1 MDIQPDKQNIDKVF
15 SNITYYIDFYQRDYK
30 WTKEPV
36 EILLN
41 DIFYVFENE
50 YKKFKD
56 SDIEIDKLI
65 EKFKWYYLNTYVTNK
80 SDGKVYIVDGQQRLT
95 TITLILIKLYH
106 LAKKFESEYIG
117 WIQDKVIGYD
127 GPKKQFRMY
136 HMKHLKTLE
145 QLFNNSEKVDTDTG
159 ITAVNMEEN
168 FKLIDKYLS
177 EKLTDK
183 KKFEIFTY
191 YFLRRLVLINLDVS
205 QTDVAMVFEVI
216 NDRGVKL
223 KPYEILKGKLLGEI
237 NKEELDELKLNE
249 LWETQIEKINNYFG
263 DEADEFFMYYLRAKF
278 VNTKGE
284 SKKFDTKNY
293 HKTIF
298 EAPLNLEHNP
308 KNIKKFLQQDFLYF
322 TNLYIKLLKYYSN
335 YDETYKEVYF
345 NRLNGMDTQFLLIL
359 SACKLNDEKE
369 DEKVKLI
376 SAWVDKLYV
385 MLQLQRSYDS
395 NQFQEYIYKISSE
408 IRELEDLEE
417 IGKIFSKYLKKIL
430 KDRKGKD
437 VEKEFNYSLFKE
449 TGFDLNK
456 RFLRYIFARVEEF
469 IANNINMKIKYNIED
484 LVTKT
489 GAKTGF
495 HIEHILSYND
505 ENLNYFENEEEFESY
520 RNRLGA
526 LLLLRGR
533 DNISSNN
540 EIYKEK
546 LKTYA
551 NTLYWNET
559 LREDFYKS
567 KLDIRDFKS
576 KYKLDLKPY
585 EVFDKNAVEERH
597 KLLFDIIEIIWGLK
611 NDQPL

>member
-36 EILLN
+36 ETLLN
-41 DIFYVFENE
+41 DIFYIFDNE
-50 YKKFKD
+50 YKKYKD
-56 SDIEIDKLI
+56 FDIEIEKLI

-95 TITLILIKLYH
+95 TITLILMKLYH
-106 LAKKFESEYIG
+106 MAQEFDSNYKG
-117 WIQDKVIGYD
+117 WIESKIIGYD

-136 HMKHLKTLE
+136 HIKHLKTLE
-145 QLFNNSEKVDTDTG
+145 QIFNKENSVDVNSG
-159 ITAVNMEEN
+159 ISAINMRDN
-168 FKLIDKYLS
+168 FKIIDKYLS
-177 EKLTDK
+177 NKLNTK
-183 KKFEIFTY
+183 QKFEIFTY
-191 YFLRRLVLINLDVS
+191 YFLRRLVLVNLDVS

-216 NDRGVKL
+216 NDRGVRL

-237 NKEELDELKLNE
+237 NKEELDELGLNE
-249 LWETQIEKINNYFG
+249 LWENQIEKINNYFE
-263 DEADEFFMYYLRAKF
+263 DEADEFFMYYLRSKF

-293 HKTIF
+293 HRSIF
-298 EAPLNLEHNP
+298 DTPLNLEHNS
-308 KNIKKFLQQDFLYF
+308 KNIKKFLQEDFLYF
-322 TNLYIKLLKYYSN
+322 TNLYIKLLDYYSFYNEN
-335 YDETYKEVYF
+335 YKYVYF
-345 NRLNGMDTQFLLIL
+345 NRLNEMDTQFLLIL

-369 DEKVKLI
+369 KEKIKLI
-376 SAWVDKLYV
+376 SQWVDRLYV
-385 MLQLQRSYDS
+385 MLQLQKAYDS
-395 NQFQEYIYKISSE
+395 NQFQEYIYKINSE
-408 IRELEDLEE
+408 IRELDDLE
-417 IGKIFSKYLKKIL
+417 KIEQIFRKYLKEIL
-430 KDRKGKD
+430 KERKGKD

-456 RFLRYIFARVEEF
+456 RFLRYIFARIEEF
-469 IANNINMKIKYNIED
+469 IAYNINMKMKYSIED

-505 ENLNYFENEEEFESY
+505 ENLSYFENEEEFEIY

-540 EIYKEK
+540 ETYQEK

-567 KLDIRDFKS
+567 KLDVKDFKK
-576 KYKLDLKPY
+576 KYNLDLKPY
-585 EVFDKNAVEERH
+585 NTFDKNSVEERH
-597 KLLFDIIEIIWGLK
+597 KLLYEIISIIWELK
-611 NDQPL
+611 ND

>member
-36 EILLN
+36 KILLN
-41 DIFYVFENE
+41 DIFYIFENE

-56 SDIEIDKLI
+56 SDIETDKLI

-106 LAKKFESEYIG
+106 LAKEFNSDYKG
-117 WIQDKVIGYD
+117 WIESKIIGFD

-136 HMKHLKTLE
+136 HIKHLKTLE
-145 QLFNNSEKVDTDTG
+145 QLFNNSENIDTDTG
-159 ITAVNMEEN
+159 ITAVNMKEN
-168 FKLIDKYLS
+168 YKVINRYLS

-191 YFLRRLVLINLDVS
+191 YFLRRLVLVNLDVS

-216 NDRGVKL
+216 NDRGIRL

-237 NKEELDELKLNE
+237 NKEELEELNLNE
-249 LWETQIEKINNYFG
+249 LWEKQINKINDYFE
-263 DEADEFFMYYLRAKF
+263 DEADEFFMYFLRAKF

-293 HKTIF
+293 HRSVF
-298 EAPLNLEHNP
+298 ETPLNLEHNS
-308 KNIKKFLQQDFLYF
+308 KNIKKFLQNDFLYF
-322 TNLYIKLLKYYSN
+322 SELYIKLLNYYSDYN
-335 YDETYKEVYF
+335 EDFKEIYF
-345 NRLNGMDTQFLLIL
+345 NRLNDMDTQFLLIL
-359 SACKLNDEKE
+359 SVCGLNDDKE
-369 DEKVKLI
+369 DEKIKLI
-376 SAWVDKLYV
+376 SGWVDKLYTL
-385 MLQLQRSYDS
+385 LQIQKAYDS
-395 NQFQEYIYKISSE
+395 NQFQEHIYKISAE
-408 IRELEDLEE
+408 IREKNNLEE
-417 IGKIFSKYLKKIL
+417 VDEIFKKYLKEIL
-430 KDRKGKD
+430 TLRKGVN
-437 VEKEFNYSLFKE
+437 VEDEFNYSLFRD

-456 RFLRYIFARVEEF
+456 RFLRYIFARVEKF
-469 IANNINMKIKYNIED
+469 IADNINMKMKYSIED

-495 HIEHILSYND
+495 HIEHILSHNE
-505 ENLNYFENEEEFESY
+505 ENLSYFEDEDEFERY

-540 EIYKEK
+540 EIYSEK

-567 KLDIRDFKS
+567 KLDIKEFK
-576 KYKLDLKPY
+576 KRYNLDLKPY
-585 EVFDKNAVEERH
+585 NVFDKKAVDERH
-597 KLLFDIIEIIWGLK
+597 RLLFEIIK
-611 NDQPL
+611 NIWN